1 MKKIEISLLQEHRT
15 HKTQTCLL
23 NNFRDFG
30 LGQEKHS
37 NALGK
42 AFYKGLIGAIKTV
55 ESGKNIEREFEIL
68 VGNPKIWDEIES
80 HQSRNVG
87 YEKLWERK
95 EGGKTRIRFRK
106 IYWKT
111 TRELKSLSS
120 GKGVN
125 D

>member
-1 MKKIEISLLQEHRT
+1 MGIFFI
-15 HKTQTCLL
+15 
-23 NNFRDFG
+23 RDFG

-37 NALGK
+37 NARGK

-68 VGNPKIWDEIES
+68 VRNPKIWDEIKS